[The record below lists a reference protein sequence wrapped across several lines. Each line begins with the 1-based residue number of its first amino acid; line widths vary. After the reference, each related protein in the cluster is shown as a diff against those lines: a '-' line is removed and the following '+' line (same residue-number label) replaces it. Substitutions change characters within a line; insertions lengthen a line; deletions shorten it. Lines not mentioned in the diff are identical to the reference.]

1 MNTPMI
7 IVGAGQAGLQ
17 VADSLRQSG
26 FDGRILIFGDESHLP
41 YNRPPLSKKWLLAP
55 QELSGITIRSPE
67 YLQRKQV
74 ELHTSRRVQAI
85 DCQAQTLQLEDGER
99 LTYRGLA
106 LCTGAQPRRL
116 SLPGATLSGV
126 LTLKTV
132 EDAVALSAALEV
144 CQQTDR
150 PLVVIGGGFIGLE
163 VAATARKRGVEVTV
177 LEGQGR
183 LMSRVVAPLVS
194 DAVRVLH
201 ESHGVQLLFNVK
213 ITAIEGEQDTVD
225 AVRLEDGRRIP
236 AGCVLVGIGVEANMQ
251 LARAAGLECERGI
264 VVDDCSRSSAANV
277 VAAGDCTVRRRADG
291 TLLRLESVQNAVE
304 QGKAAA
310 AALLGRDQPFTAT
323 PWFWS
328 DQFEMKLQMVGL
340 SHGYDQVITRGDIA
354 GGSFTAFYYRDQQ
367 LIAADT
373 LNRPS
378 EHMLARKL
386 LDRGISPTP
395 EQAAHPAFNL
405 QELLTVGNPG

>member
-1 MNTPMI
+1 MNTPII

-17 VADSLRQSG
+17 VADSLRQDG
-26 FDGRILIFGDESHLP
+26 FDGRILIFGDEPHIP

-55 QELSGITIRSPE
+55 QELSGITIRGPE
-67 YLQRKQV
+67 YLQRKQI
-74 ELHTSRRVQAI
+74 ELHTNRRVQAI
-85 DCQAQTLQLEDGER
+85 NCQTQTLQLEDGER

-116 SLPGATLSGV
+116 SLPGATLGGA
-126 LTLKTV
+126 LNLKTV
-132 EDAVALSAALEV
+132 EDAVALSAALDLCE
-144 CQQTDR
+144 QKNQ

-194 DAVRVLH
+194 DAARALH

-213 ITAIEGEQDTVD
+213 ITALEGERDTVD
-225 AVRLEDGRRIP
+225 SVHLEDGRRIP
-236 AGCVLVGIGVEANMQ
+236 AGCVLVGIGVEPNMQ
-251 LARAAGLECERGI
+251 LAQSAGLECERGI
-264 VVDDCSRSSAANV
+264 VVDDCSRASAAHV

-291 TLLRLESVQNAVE
+291 TLIRLESVQNAVE

-310 AALLGRDQPFTAT
+310 AALLDREQPFTAT

-340 SHGYDQVITRGDIA
+340 SHGYDQVATRGDIA
-354 GGSFTAFYYRDQQ
+354 GRSFTAFYYRDQR
-367 LIAADT
+367 LIAADS

-378 EHMLARKL
+378 EHMLSRKL

-395 EQAAHPAFNL
+395 EQVADPSCNL
-405 QELLTVGNPG
+405 QALLAVGNPG